1 MTTLEEKQI
10 EKTTAILDASLKLFS
25 ENGFHAT
32 PMSLIA
38 STANVGAGTIY
49 RYYKNKD
56 DLINEL
62 YKKTKKKMIDY
73 VSVGFEEDTSLK
85 DVFYRIWARTIEFC
99 VNNPK
104 EILFLEQFANT
115 PFISTETKNEILTF
129 FEPLHELYANAVKN
143 KEVEDIPIDIIKAS
157 LQGTTVTLFKMS
169 MAGDLE
175 LTHELIKQSFETF
188 WKGIKK

>member
-1 MTTLEEKQI
+1 MATLEEKQI
-10 EKTTAILDASLKLFS
+10 EKTTAILDASLKLFT

-32 PMSLIA
+32 PISLIA

-49 RYYKNKD
+49 RYYKNKN

-62 YKKTKKKMIDY
+62 YKKTKKKMIDF
-73 VSVGFEEDTSLK
+73 VSVGFSEDNSIK
-85 DVFYRIWARTIEFC
+85 DIFYRIWVRTIEFC

-115 PFISTETKNEILTF
+115 PFISTETKNEILMF
-129 FEPLHELYANAVKN
+129 FEPLLDLYMEAVKKN
-143 KEVEDIPIDIIKAS
+143 EIESIPMDIIRAS

-169 MAGDLE
+169 MSGDIE
-175 LTHELIKQSFETF
+175 LSPEMIKQSFETF